1 VQLLATPSKIADTS
15 WIKPGKSAW
24 DWWNGWAV
32 NVPDAGIN
40 TASYKAYIDFAKSM
54 DLDYILIDE
63 GWYKGSSE
71 GAQPADVTVP
81 VAAMDMPGI
90 VKYGADRHVGVWV
103 WLQWKQL
110 ERQMDA
116 ALALYEA
123 WGIKGIKVDFMDRN
137 DQQMVAFYHELLSK
151 AAAHHLMVDLH
162 GAYPPD
168 GLARTWPNFLTQEG
182 VLGAEYNKFG
192 TRITATH
199 NVTLPSRA
207 CCWVPWTIRLAA
219 STPCRL
225 PRWPGSTALPGLSCR
240 PRAGRRWPCMSS
252 MTRRWSCWRT
262 ARIPTSMLQADWRPA
277 PIS

>member
-168 GLARTWPNFLTQEG
+168 GLARTAQFPDSG
-182 VLGAEYNKFG
+182 
-192 TRITATH
+192 R
-199 NVTLPSRA
+199 RA
-207 CCWVPWTIRLAA
+207 GGGIQQVRHAHHRHPQCDAA
-219 STPCRL
+219 FHAHAVGPHGLYARRL
-225 PRWPGSTALPGLSCR
+225 PRFAACRDGPAAPLSPAFR
-240 PRAGRRWPCMSS
+240 ADHARAGAGDVCR
-252 MTRRWSCWRT
+252 
-262 ARIPTSMLQADWRPA
+262 L
-277 PIS
+277 